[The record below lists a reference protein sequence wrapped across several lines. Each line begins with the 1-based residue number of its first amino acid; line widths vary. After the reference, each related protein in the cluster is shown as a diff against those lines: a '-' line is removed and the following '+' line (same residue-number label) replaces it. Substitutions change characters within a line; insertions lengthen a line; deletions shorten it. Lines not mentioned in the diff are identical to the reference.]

1 MVEMMDL
8 VDPVTFE
15 EWIGRRF
22 PSGGALNAGSESI
35 ASQKMM
41 VNAVMDPQV
50 TVLSRA
56 IAETG
61 VDETHARMA
70 IALLQ
75 AFLRR
80 HLGDGFTNR

>member
-1 MVEMMDL
+1 MEMMD
-8 VDPVTFE
+8 VIDPVAFQ
-15 EWIGRRF
+15 EWIGGRF
-22 PSGGALNAGSESI
+22 PAGGALNAGSESI

-50 TVLSRA
+50 TIMSRA

-75 AFLRR
+75 AFLQRPS
-80 HLGDGFTNR
+80 GDGFTNR

>member
-1 MVEMMDL
+1 MEMMD
-8 VDPVTFE
+8 VIDPVPFE

-22 PSGGALNAGSESI
+22 PAGGALNGGSESI
-35 ASQKMM
+35 ALQELM

-50 TVLSRA
+50 TILSRA
-56 IAETG
+56 SAETG

-75 AFLRR
+75 AFLQREV
-80 HLGDGFTNR
+80 LEEITS

>member
-1 MVEMMDL
+1 MEMMD
-8 VDPVTFE
+8 VIDPVAFE

-22 PSGGALNAGSESI
+22 PAGGALNAGRESI

-50 TVLSRA
+50 TILSRA

-75 AFLRR
+75 AFLQRSS
-80 HLGDGFTNR
+80 GDGFTNR